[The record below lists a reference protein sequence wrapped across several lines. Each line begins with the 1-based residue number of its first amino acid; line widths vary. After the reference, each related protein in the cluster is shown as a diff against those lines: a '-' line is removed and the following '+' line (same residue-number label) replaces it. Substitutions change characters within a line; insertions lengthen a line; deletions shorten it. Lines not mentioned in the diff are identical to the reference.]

1 LTRSCRRRRGKR
13 ACKLWFSSLLKRR
26 EEKLASFFSAQEKR
40 GKALVFLLCSR
51 EERKS
56 FGFSSLLKRREEK
69 LASSAKQCREC
80 VCE

>member
-26 EEKLASFFSAQEKR
+26 EEKLWFFFSAQEKR
-40 GKALVFLLCSR
+40 GKALDFLLYSR

-56 FGFSSLLKRREEK
+56 LQALPNNVESVCVNEK
-69 LASSAKQCREC
+69 KTQVEH
-80 VCE
+80 